1 MKNVANCDKYCE
13 LRNSWI
19 IKSLNANGAYACIGT
34 SIWVLVLNL
43 QFLPMKCWDF
53 ECPSPLCDG
62 HFKWMIINKIL
73 QWHLVVLGINLDIQ
87 TLLFYHQP
95 QIRWEYPLN
104 LSILISGGKETNWD
118 SLSSG
123 EWSGKSSN
131 LKSPL
136 FRWRIVVY
144 EIIFVG
150 VIMVKISW
158 NEVSKK
164 VKILFEAIN
173 YINICL

>member
-1 MKNVANCDKYCE
+1 MNHQIFERKWRLCLHRYIYLSVGFKSSTSSLE
-13 LRNSWI
+13 VLRFWM
-19 IKSLNANGAYACIGT
+19 
-34 SIWVLVLNL
+34 SI
-43 QFLPMKCWDF
+43 
-53 ECPSPLCDG
+53 PLGVG
-62 HFKWMIINKIL
+62 HFKWRIINKIL
-73 QWHLVVLGINLDIQ
+73 QWHLVVLGINIDINSLY
-87 TLLFYHQP
+87 LLYHQP

-104 LSILISGGKETNWD
+104 LSILISGGKETNKD

-131 LKSPL
+131 LKSPP
-136 FRWRIVVY
+136 FGWRIVVY

-164 VKILFEAIN
+164 VIILFEAID